1 MDSWD
6 QAPAASAL
14 ETLVTTT
21 LAHEV
26 YGRHAPAGG
35 DDSTQPATPTPEP
48 HDGLA
53 RSGLTLGPHGHPTPT
68 PEPHDGPAQSAPTP
82 EPPGHPAAAP
92 DPHDRPPH
100 SAPTPEPHDGPPQ
113 SAPTPDTDHPD
124 RAHPTP
130 DRAHPAPDAGR
141 PDRAH
146 PTPDQAHPAPDV
158 GRPDQARPTPD
169 ALITTGGTEANQL
182 AVLLAREAA
191 APGEPV
197 HLFVGANAHHSLVRA
212 AWLLGLPEPV
222 VVPAPAGTLDPAAL
236 DEALTDVPGPKLVA
250 ATAGTTDAGLIDPL
264 PEIADVTERHGARLH
279 IDAAYGGGALFSPR
293 EAPKLHGLARAH
305 TVALDLH
312 KLGWQPV
319 AAGILAVRDTTETTA
334 LGHQADYLNADDD
347 TEAGLPDLLGRSL
360 RTTRRPDVLKTAVTL
375 KALGRTG
382 LAALVDDVTALAH
395 HLARLVDADPRFELY
410 DTPTLT
416 TVLFRPSD
424 ANDETVAAIRRG
436 LLTEGRAVLGRA
448 RMDGRLYLKATL
460 LNPHATPEDLTALLD
475 LVEGH
480 TPR

>member
-1 MDSWD
+1 MYGTSPHPPDAAASHP
-6 QAPAASAL
+6 QATAPAAPTPLAHESSGTSPLPTAPAASR
-14 ETLVTTT
+14 T
-21 LAHEV
+21 
-26 YGRHAPAGG
+26 RPP
-35 DDSTQPATPTPEP
+35 DSAASHPQATAPATPTP
-48 HDGLA
+48 LA
-53 RSGLTLGPHGHPTPT
+53 HESSGTSPHPTA
-68 PEPHDGPAQSAPTP
+68 PAASHTRPPDAAASHSQATAPAAPTP
-82 EPPGHPAAAP
+82 LAHEASGTSP
-92 DPHDRPPH
+92 
-100 SAPTPEPHDGPPQ
+100 
-113 SAPTPDTDHPD
+113 
-124 RAHPTP
+124 HPT
-130 DRAHPAPDAGR
+130 APATPST
-141 PDRAH
+141 
-146 PTPDQAHPAPDV
+146 PT
-158 GRPDQARPTPD
+158 PTPD

-191 APGEPV
+191 PPGEPV
-197 HLFVGANAHHSLVRA
+197 HLLVGENAHHSLTRA
-212 AWLLGLPEPV
+212 AWLLGLPEPLT
-222 VVPAPAGTLDPAAL
+222 VPAPAGTLDPAAL
-236 DEALTDVPGPKLVA
+236 DEALTALPGPKLVA

-264 PEIADVTERHGARLH
+264 PEIADICERHGARLH

-319 AAGILAVRDTTETTA
+319 AAGILAVRDTTETDA

-360 RTTRRPDVLKTAVTL
+360 RTTRRPDVLKTAVTF

-395 HLARLVDADPRFELY
+395 HLAQLIDAHPHFELY

-416 TVLFRPSD
+416 TVLFRPTGATD
-424 ANDETVAAIRRG
+424 DTIATIRRT
-436 LLTEGRAVLGRA
+436 LLAEGRAVLGRA
-448 RMDGRLYLKATL
+448 RMDGKLYLKATL
-460 LNPHATPEDLTALLD
+460 LNPHATPEDLAALLE

>member
-1 MDSWD
+1 MRSTPPLAGGTQGPDALRPLLATVLDALHKGAAHRGGPLPAGGPDAVTAQLHHDVGELLPTHGTGPEDALRTLVTALTEGAADPADPLCAAHLHCPPLAVATAADLAASALNPSMDSWD

-26 YGRHAPAGG
+26 YGTHATQAT
-35 DDSTQPATPTPEP
+35 STPRAPSTPT
-48 HDGLA
+48 
-53 RSGLTLGPHGHPTPT
+53 TP
-68 PEPHDGPAQSAPTP
+68 P
-82 EPPGHPAAAP
+82 
-92 DPHDRPPH
+92 
-100 SAPTPEPHDGPPQ
+100 
-113 SAPTPDTDHPD
+113 
-124 RAHPTP
+124 
-130 DRAHPAPDAGR
+130 PAPDAL
-141 PDRAH
+141 
-146 PTPDQAHPAPDV
+146 V
-158 GRPDQARPTPD
+158 
-169 ALITTGGTEANQL
+169 TTGGTEANQL

-191 APGEPV
+191 EAAAPGEPV
-197 HLFVGANAHHSLVRA
+197 HLLVGANAHHSLTRA
-212 AWLLGLPEPV
+212 AWLLGLPEAV
-222 VVPAPAGTLDPAAL
+222 TVPAPAGTLDPAAL
-236 DEALTDVPGPKLVA
+236 DEALTELPGPKLVA

-264 PEIADVTERHGARLH
+264 PEIADICERHGARLH

-319 AAGILAVRDTTETTA
+319 AAGILAVRNTTETTA

-360 RTTRRPDVLKTAVTL
+360 RTTRRPDILKTAVTF

-382 LAALVDDVTALAH
+382 LAALVDDVTALAQ
-395 HLARLVDADPRFELY
+395 HLARLIDAHPHFELY

-416 TVLFRPSD
+416 TVLFRPTG
-424 ANDETVAAIRRG
+424 ATDERLAAIRRS

-448 RMDGRLYLKATL
+448 RMDGKLYLKATL
-460 LNPHATPEDLTALLD
+460 LNPHATPADLTALLE